1 MIFLFQVDLDLGPA
15 SAHLFVQ
22 GVLCTC
28 PVHPALRQ
36 HLVLLLPRL
45 LPTNHPQEWQGAL
58 VRARRRILPRRSSDE
73 DELQELQTLEVQG
86 GRHGRGQGGQG
97 GEEAGQGQGGQGQT
111 CLGGGGDYSRAE
123 GRNGG
128 NGH

>member
-1 MIFLFQVDLDLGPA
+1 MIFLFQDDLDLGPS
-15 SAHLFVQ
+15 SAHLLVQ
-22 GVLCTC
+22 GVLCTS

-45 LPTNHPQEWQGAL
+45 LPTNHPQEQQAAR

-111 CLGGGGDYSRAE
+111 CLGGG
-123 GRNGG
+123 
-128 NGH
+128 